1 MTELIETSAIFGN
14 IKITYQY
21 KKSKPSKTLNSM
33 GNFYRSSHLHKK
45 TQKFMEEYIKE
56 GNVPKIGE
64 KIYSDKLFSDL
75 TIINVTHDYQR
86 TEGENWI
93 KKVEDELKKRKE
105 ERKSK

>member
-1 MTELIETSAIFGN
+1 MTEVIKTSAIFGN

-21 KKSKPSKTLNSM
+21 KKSKTSKTLNSM

-45 TQKFMEEYIKE
+45 TQIFMEEYIKE

-75 TIINVTHDYQR
+75 TIINVTHNYQR
-86 TEGENWI
+86 NEGESWI
-93 KKVEDELKKRKE
+93 KKVEDEFKKKE
-105 ERKSK
+105 KRNSK